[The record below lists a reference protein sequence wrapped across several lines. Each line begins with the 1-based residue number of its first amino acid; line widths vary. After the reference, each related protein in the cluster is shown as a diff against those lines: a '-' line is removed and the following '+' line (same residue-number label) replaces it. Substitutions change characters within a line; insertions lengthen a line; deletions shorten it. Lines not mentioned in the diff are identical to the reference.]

1 MSSIVNDLTDAV
13 IAPHLHSRFHHSI
26 GMIAQNH
33 LLMQKELHSFS
44 PRSRAKDLVWGLSV
58 DGWVGVWVFGLDFF
72 LFARVINDSA
82 QRGSLKPLECK
93 VLKD

>member
-1 MSSIVNDLTDAV
+1 MIHTTLLTRKILSHFSVGNMSSIVNDLTDAV

-44 PRSRAKDLVWGLSV
+44 PSTGLV
-58 DGWVGVWVFGLDFF
+58 
-72 LFARVINDSA
+72 AA
-82 QRGSLKPLECK
+82 HT
-93 VLKD
+93 